1 MFMNMFFSPPPLFFF
16 FGEHKLPLLLDKCLK
31 VQLLDQMAAA
41 YFIFLEAVK
50 MFAWIV
56 VPLCVPTSDV

>member
-1 MFMNMFFSPPPLFFF
+1 MNMFFSPPPSFFF

-50 MFAWIV
+50 MFA
-56 VPLCVPTSDV
+56 